1 MKNIKKL
8 SIKLIV
14 LSFSNKVFL
23 KIIHKPIFQSLDSQ
37 KKKKKIQ
44 SLLRLGEKKKM
55 SLKLIIL
62 SFFNK
67 VFFKIIRKPIFQS
80 LDSPQKKENSN
91 LSVVWGD
98 LCWAYGELPME
109 KRDILVNT
117 ELQRLSQEYSRCN
130 FQKKLKSP
138 KSGKRASRRAN
149 LNHHHLIILNQNSLS
164 LSLSLSQGRTYSS

>member
-14 LSFSNKVFL
+14 LSFS
-23 KIIHKPIFQSLDSQ
+23 
-37 KKKKKIQ
+37 
-44 SLLRLGEKKKM
+44 
-55 SLKLIIL
+55 
-62 SFFNK
+62 NK

-109 KRDILVNT
+109 KRDIFVNT

-130 FQKKLKSP
+130 FQKKL
-138 KSGKRASRRAN
+138 
-149 LNHHHLIILNQNSLS
+149 NHLKQAKEHREEQTSIIIIS
-164 LSLSLSQGRTYSS
+164 

>member
-1 MKNIKKL
+1 M
-8 SIKLIV
+8 LI
-14 LSFSNKVFL
+14 
-23 KIIHKPIFQSLDSQ
+23 
-37 KKKKKIQ
+37 
-44 SLLRLGEKKKM
+44 
-55 SLKLIIL
+55 KLIIL

-164 LSLSLSQGRTYSS
+164 LSLSLAGTYVQFISAQIFTTTGSSSSTLSSYFVSLI